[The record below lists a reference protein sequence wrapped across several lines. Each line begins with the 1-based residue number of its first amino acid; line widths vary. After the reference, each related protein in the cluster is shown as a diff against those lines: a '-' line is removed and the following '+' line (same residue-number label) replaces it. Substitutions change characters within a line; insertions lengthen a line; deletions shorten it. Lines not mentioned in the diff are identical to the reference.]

1 MPEGGRTARLDEGGI
16 AARKAVLDSTWDVVG
31 GHLVRAYR
39 FRDFATGLA
48 FVNEVGRVAEDMNHH
63 PQVQLGWGE
72 VRLEL
77 WTHSAGGL
85 TRRDFELAH
94 LADEAY
100 EQLPAQ

>member
-1 MPEGGRTARLDEGGI
+1 MPEAERRTKLDAGGI
-16 AARKAVLDSTWDVVG
+16 AARKAGIDVGWDLVG
-31 GHLVRAYR
+31 GHLVRAYP
-39 FRDFATGLA
+39 FPDFASGLA

-85 TRRDFELAH
+85 TGRDFELAR

-100 EQLPAQ
+100 RLTRAE

>member
-1 MPEGGRTARLDEGGI
+1 
-16 AARKAVLDSTWDVVG
+16 
-31 GHLVRAYR
+31 
-39 FRDFATGLA
+39 
-48 FVNEVGRVAEDMNHH
+48 MNHH

-85 TRRDFELAH
+85 TGRDFELAR

-100 EQLPAQ
+100 RLTRAE

>member
-1 MPEGGRTARLDEGGI
+1 MPEGGRTTRLDEGGI
-16 AARKAVLDSTWDVVG
+16 AARKATLDSTWDVVG
-31 GHLVRAYR
+31 GHLTRAYR

-85 TRRDFELAH
+85 TGRDFELAH

-100 EQLPAQ
+100 ESLPAE

>member
-1 MPEGGRTARLDEGGI
+1 MPDRTKLDESTI
-16 AARKAVLDSTWDVVG
+16 AARRAGLDTRWDVVG
-31 GHLVRAYR
+31 GHLTRAYR

-48 FVNEVGRVAEDMNHH
+48 FVNEVGRAAEDMNHH

-85 TRRDFELAH
+85 TGRDFELAR
-94 LADEAY
+94 LADRAY
-100 EQLPAQ
+100 EGMPAE